1 MLCSAD
7 LLAARLE
14 AGIENSQGQQ
24 DGSDKRVLPFD
35 HVYPAHTTTA
45 EPPKVVVTLYSAIG
59 TSEFAGFHALLK
71 PRAQKGELRY
81 VVRHFV
87 PGMDDP
93 RSVKTLLQGYGVYL
107 DIKNMEYKNLDES
120 SSPGQ
125 ENKGAS
131 MRPILNVAG
140 CRADTPTQSTYHSSS
155 SPIPNPNLKQTRNPR
170 LRSPRTSRWP
180 GSPLPSSWI
189 GSRVWSRSC
198 AHSAASSSRRRAPP
212 PAARAGL
219 GPA

>member
-7 LLAARLE
+7 LLATRLE
-14 AGIENSQGQQ
+14 AGIESGQGQQ

-35 HVYPAHTTTA
+35 HIYPANTTTA
-45 EPPKVVVTLYSAIG
+45 EPPKVVATLYSAIG

-71 PRAQKGELRY
+71 PRAQKGEIRY

-87 PGMDDP
+87 PGIDDP

-125 ENKGAS
+125 ENKGAC
-131 MRPILNVAG
+131 MRPMLTV
-140 CRADTPTQSTYHSSS
+140 
-155 SPIPNPNLKQTRNPR
+155 
-170 LRSPRTSRWP
+170 
-180 GSPLPSSWI
+180 I
-189 GSRVWSRSC
+189 G
-198 AHSAASSSRRRAPP
+198 
-212 PAARAGL
+212 
-219 GPA
+219 